1 MTKEQFIAA
10 IEARPQFIK
19 WAIAPTLI
27 ETINGIELWHGRPYH
42 TTPDGTNIYNVYFHV
57 DTATGEATWQNRNNF
72 EPETNTQE
80 AKMKALTTYLKAN
93 FAGFF
98 ITRIDLDNNWA
109 EAEVFAVS
117 GADLAKST
125 VLVFKNGA
133 NPITH
138 RKVV

>member
-1 MTKEQFIAA
+1 MTKEQFIASV
-10 IEARPQFIK
+10 EAKPQFIK
-19 WAIAPTLI
+19 WAQTPFRVETLTGV
-27 ETINGIELWHGRPYH
+27 EKWNGLAYI
-42 TTPDGTNIYNVYFHV
+42 TTNDGTNTVNVWFMV
-57 DTATGEATWQNRNNF
+57 DTATGEATWQTADTV
-72 EPETNTQE
+72 EPQKNSTEVKLT
-80 AKMKALTTYLKAN
+80 ALKTYLKTN